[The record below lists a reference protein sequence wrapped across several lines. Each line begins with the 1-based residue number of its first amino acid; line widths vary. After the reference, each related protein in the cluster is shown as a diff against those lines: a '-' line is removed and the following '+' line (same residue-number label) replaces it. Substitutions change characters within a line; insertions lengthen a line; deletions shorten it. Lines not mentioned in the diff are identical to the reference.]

1 MGFSNLNP
9 SQELKKRALLE
20 KEEIA
25 KRRLE
30 ALSRATRKLQ
40 DLNEN
45 EAPLEDSNFN
55 ISGDYN
61 GISKE
66 RAKELKSERRTL
78 KNRGYA
84 ATSRIK

>member
-1 MGFSNLNP
+1 MGFSHLNP

-45 EAPLEDSNFN
+45 EAPQSELDLA
-55 ISGDYN
+55 
-61 GISKE
+61 SKLKID
-66 RAKELKSERRTL
+66 RLIAKRRSQLRTNLRPFLSRTSQQTKKS
-78 KNRGYA
+78 
-84 ATSRIK
+84 

>member
-1 MGFSNLNP
+1 MGFSHLNP
-9 SQELKKRALLE
+9 SQDLKKRALLE

-45 EAPLEDSNFN
+45 EAPQSELDLA
-55 ISGDYN
+55 
-61 GISKE
+61 SKLKID
-66 RAKELKSERRTL
+66 RLIAKRRSQLRTNL
-78 KNRGYA
+78 RPFLSR
-84 ATSRIK
+84 TSQ